1 MATITESMD
10 MVRESY
16 KEIEK
21 NVKEVINEDVLV
33 ELDKKL
39 ATVTKDQIKEM
50 TFFELIDFVQTD
62 NGPIIKLPEFDIE
75 TSNKEE
81 LEEYLRF
88 TLIFLIESGEAMEE
102 LEKRML
108 ELDNIVKTETAKL
121 SVTLDEDVVSIVRD
135 TLKKAMDKE
144 TDPEKQEK
152 HKASYDAF
160 EDSFTLNRIKNLYKT
175 IGFDNIQREART
187 SANNIYNK
195 YVKTRKE
202 LGLSYDVVYSDDL
215 ELKYLPEKYHK
226 YNNLF
231 VFIVMKYISKLTK
244 IRGVKKTTDGVF
256 ASQLSTNLY
265 LLSRDSLKGEDKETF
280 LKSIQELYDMM
291 EG

>member
-1 MATITESMD
+1 MATIKESMD
-10 MVRESY
+10 LVRESY
-16 KEIEK
+16 KEIES
-21 NVKEVINEDVLV
+21 NVKEIINNNTLT

-39 ATVTKDQIKEM
+39 ASVTKEEIKNM
-50 TFFELIDFVQTD
+50 SFPELMEFTHVD
-62 NGPIIKLPEFDIE
+62 NECIIKLPDFGIDR
-75 TSNKEE
+75 TKEE
-81 LEEYLRF
+81 VEEYLKY

-108 ELDNIVKTETAKL
+108 ELDKIVKTETAKL
-121 SVTLDEDVVSIVRD
+121 SSTLDEDVVAIVRD
-135 TLKKAMDKE
+135 TLKKAMDEE
-144 TDPEKQEK
+144 TNPERIEK
-152 HKASYDAF
+152 HKASYEAF
-160 EDSFTLNRIKNLYKT
+160 EDSFTLNRIKELYET
-175 IGFDNIQREART
+175 IGFDNIQREAKT
-187 SANNIYNK
+187 LANEIYNK

-202 LGLSYDVVYSDDL
+202 LGLSYDIVYSDDL

-244 IRGVKKTTDGVF
+244 VRGVKKTTDGVF

-265 LLSRDSLKGEDKETF
+265 LLSRDSLKENEKELF
-280 LKSIQELYDMM
+280 LKSIKELYDMI

>member
-1 MATITESMD
+1 MATIKESMD
-10 MVRESY
+10 LVRESY
-16 KEIEK
+16 KEIES
-21 NVKEVINEDVLV
+21 NVKEIINNNTLT

-39 ATVTKDQIKEM
+39 ASVTKEEIKNM
-50 TFFELIDFVQTD
+50 SFPELMEFTHVD
-62 NGPIIKLPEFDIE
+62 NECIIKLPDFGIDR
-75 TSNKEE
+75 TKEE
-81 LEEYLRF
+81 VEEYLKY

-108 ELDNIVKTETAKL
+108 ELDKIVKTETAKL
-121 SVTLDEDVVSIVRD
+121 SSTLDEDVVAIVRD
-135 TLKKAMDKE
+135 TLKKAMDEE
-144 TDPEKQEK
+144 TNPERIEK
-152 HKASYDAF
+152 HKASYEAF
-160 EDSFTLNRIKNLYKT
+160 EDSFTLNRIKELYKT
-175 IGFDNIQREART
+175 IGFDNIQREAKT
-187 SANNIYNK
+187 LANEIYNK

-202 LGLSYDVVYSDDL
+202 LGLSYDIVYSDDL

-244 IRGVKKTTDGVF
+244 VRGVKKTTDGVF

-265 LLSRDSLKGEDKETF
+265 LLSRDSLKENEKELF
-280 LKSIQELYDMM
+280 LKSIKELYDMI